1 MYFGLRTLIP
11 ETTGSKVNKNRTKK
25 QFFWTNLDC
34 GLIRQNQKG
43 FSAKRVWLDCWVH
56 PGADQANTWRPGIG
70 VVHHACGGRAD
81 VVGWTG
87 STGPGGPAT

>member
-1 MYFGLRTLIP
+1 MRMALTVVD
-11 ETTGSKVNKNRTKK
+11 SV
-25 QFFWTNLDC
+25 
-34 GLIRQNQKG
+34 
-43 FSAKRVWLDCWVH
+43 
-56 PGADQANTWRPGIG
+56 ADQANMWRPGIG